1 MKANVDSKTIHNR
14 ALNESYEMFRLRS
27 PVTSQFSEKK
37 REVFRRYRLLAGVL
51 ALLVSTGFAV
61 RAGPFPT
68 RRCSSLSQPTKPRSL

>member
-1 MKANVDSKTIHNR
+1 MKANVDSKSIHNR
-14 ALNESYEMFRLRS
+14 APNESYEMFRVRS

-61 RAGPFPT
+61 RAGPFLHAQVLVFVPAYEA
-68 RRCSSLSQPTKPRSL
+68 SQL